1 MKIVNKIIIVIA
13 IVLMMF
19 FISLITYKLG
29 TINGRNVI
37 DKKEI
42 KEEEKEV
49 KEVKEKNNFVSYNG
63 NLKIK
68 DNKLVN
74 EQGEI
79 IQLKGISSHGIQWF
93 GNYITEDNIKEL
105 KKGNVNVFRIAMY
118 TKENGYIDNNSL
130 KNDVIK
136 YVDLVIKN
144 DMYVI
149 IDWHIL
155 SDGDPLTYKDESI
168 KFFDEMSKK
177 YKNSPNVIYEI
188 CNEPNGNVNWDD
200 NIKPYAE
207 EVIDVIRKNSDGII
221 LVGTPTWSQEI
232 DKPAQNPIKK
242 ENIMYTLHFYS
253 GTHTSWLRD
262 RAKEA
267 MKKIPIFVSE
277 FGVSDASGNGG
288 VFLEEADK
296 WIKFL
301 DENNISYVNWSLSD
315 KNESSAMLKTGSNG
329 VINDNNLSESGKFV
343 KQAIK

>member
-29 TINGRNVI
+29 TINERNAI

-105 KKGNVNVFRIAMY
+105 KKWNVNIFRIAMY

-301 DENNISYVNWSLSD
+301 DKNNISYVNWSLSD
-315 KNESSAMLKTGSNG
+315 KNESSAMLKAGSNG

>member
-105 KKGNVNVFRIAMY
+105 KKWNVNVFRIAMY